1 MSFLKKIDELHE
13 ENKITYGIKSSNND
27 FSSFFCIEPV
37 GTSLNKK
44 FIIRKQKKSKLLI
57 ISNSQRV
64 YLSDYH
70 IISTILSMK
79 KTYINWFLNEFIK
92 LYNEDYKPFK
102 FKIVNENFEGVGIN
116 YFSKP
121 HKMLLFSDTEI
132 DINDFIFILNFVFS
146 KDKQWEIDASKE
158 DFSKRT
164 IIKYITLID
173 YYANHSEYSKVFL
186 SEIDYPINKP
196 LQVYAFDD
204 NVLSSKINSFDISK
218 YS

>member
-57 ISNSQRV
+57 VSNSQRV

-102 FKIVNENFEGVGIN
+102 FKIVNENFEGVISTCG
-116 YFSKP
+116 
-121 HKMLLFSDTEI
+121 
-132 DINDFIFILNFVFS
+132 
-146 KDKQWEIDASKE
+146 
-158 DFSKRT
+158 
-164 IIKYITLID
+164 
-173 YYANHSEYSKVFL
+173 
-186 SEIDYPINKP
+186 
-196 LQVYAFDD
+196 
-204 NVLSSKINSFDISK
+204 NV
-218 YS
+218 